1 MVTWVLLNGQPPE
14 NRQQMD
20 IELFSRYFL
29 ATFFLMIGV
38 LFSCRVLG
46 QQQRGGYAVIH
57 YGASR
62 SGTWW
67 HRQLFN
73 LFRAAILGICVMRVL
88 WPETDAWLGILGWL
102 YQPLVLSAGILLL
115 LIAFGLVSFI
125 QGFLGSDWRSGIDTS
140 HPPPLITEGPFRYS
154 RNPTYI
160 AVMLA
165 QLGFFMALPSLF
177 SLVCLV
183 VGVVVLIRQAHS
195 EERELEQLHGPAYR
209 AYCEQVPRWLVR

>member
-1 MVTWVLLNGQPPE
+1 
-14 NRQQMD
+14 MD
-20 IELFSRYFL
+20 FDLFTRYFL
-29 ATFFLMIGV
+29 AAFFLMIGV

-46 QQQRGGYAVIH
+46 QQQRVGYAVIH

-73 LFRAAILGICVMRVL
+73 FFRAAILGICVVRVI
-88 WPETDAWLGILGWL
+88 WPEVDGWLGILPWL
-102 YQPLVLSAGILLL
+102 YQPVVLFVGVLLL

-154 RNPTYI
+154 RNPTYL
-160 AVMLA
+160 AVMTA
-165 QLGFFMALPSLF
+165 QLGFFLALPSLF
-177 SLVCLV
+177 SLACLV
-183 VGVVVLIRQAHS
+183 VGVAVLMRQALS
-195 EERELEQLHGPAYR
+195 EERELTRLHGPAYR
-209 AYCEQVPRWLVR
+209 AYCEKVPRWLARL